1 MTTEKLVYTDGHKVT
16 VTDSTF
22 RVDKHL
28 YHLEGIIRHDFR
40 VIAPRRIPVLIL
52 VSVGLAFLAMG
63 VFDGVPTTVIQQ
75 LEVSTYVLTTRLL
88 SLLFGAAMFIAG
100 IVFLII
106 EKEKYGVQIVTAEG
120 EKEVV
125 VSKQREY
132 IAMIDEALTKAMQ
145 RWKF

>member
-1 MTTEKLVYTDGHKVT
+1 MTTEKLLYTDGHKVT

-22 RVDKHL
+22 KVNNNL

-40 VIAPRRIPVLIL
+40 VIAPRRIPVLVL
-52 VSVGLAFLAMG
+52 VSIGLAFLSLG
-63 VFDGVPTTVIQQ
+63 VFNLAPANLIPYM
-75 LEVSTYVLTTRLL
+75 EVGNYVLTARLL
-88 SLLFGAAMFIAG
+88 SLIFGAML
-100 IVFLII
+100 FLTGLIFLMI

-132 IAMIDEALTKAMQ
+132 IAMIDEALAKALQ
-145 RWKF
+145 RWRF

>member
-1 MTTEKLVYTDGHKVT
+1 MTTEKLLYTDGHKVT

-22 RVDKHL
+22 KVNNNL

-40 VIAPRRIPVLIL
+40 VIAPRRIPVLVL
-52 VSVGLAFLAMG
+52 VSIGLAFLSLG
-63 VFDGVPTTVIQQ
+63 VFNLAPANLIPYM
-75 LEVSTYVLTTRLL
+75 EVGNYVLTARLL
-88 SLLFGAAMFIAG
+88 SLIFGAMLFLAG
-100 IVFLII
+100 LIFLMI

-132 IAMIDEALTKAMQ
+132 IAMIDEALAKALQ
-145 RWKF
+145 RWRF

>member
-1 MTTEKLVYTDGHKVT
+1 MTTEKLLYTDGHKVT

-22 RVDKHL
+22 KVNNNL

-40 VIAPRRIPVLIL
+40 VIAPRRIPVLVL
-52 VSVGLAFLAMG
+52 VSMGLAFLSLG
-63 VFDGVPTTVIQQ
+63 VFNLAPANLIPYM
-75 LEVSTYVLTTRLL
+75 EVGNYVLTARLL
-88 SLLFGAAMFIAG
+88 SLIFGAMLFLAG
-100 IVFLII
+100 LIFLMI

-132 IAMIDEALTKAMQ
+132 IAMIDEALGKALQ
-145 RWKF
+145 RWRF

>member
-1 MTTEKLVYTDGHKVT
+1 MTTEKLLYTDGHKVT

-22 RVDKHL
+22 KVNNNL

-40 VIAPRRIPVLIL
+40 VIAPRRIPVLVL
-52 VSVGLAFLAMG
+52 VSMGLAFLSLG
-63 VFDGVPTTVIQQ
+63 VFNLAPANLIPYMQVGN
-75 LEVSTYVLTTRLL
+75 YVLTARLL
-88 SLLFGAAMFIAG
+88 SLVFGTMLFLAG
-100 IVFLII
+100 VIFLLI

-120 EKEVV
+120 EKAVV

-132 IAMIDEALTKAMQ
+132 IAMIDEALTKALQ

>member
-1 MTTEKLVYTDGHKVT
+1 MTTEKLLYTDGHKVT

-22 RVDKHL
+22 KVNNNL

-40 VIAPRRIPVLIL
+40 VIAPRRIPVLVL
-52 VSVGLAFLAMG
+52 VSMGLAFLSLG
-63 VFDGVPTTVIQQ
+63 VFNLAPANLIPYM
-75 LEVSTYVLTTRLL
+75 EVGNYILTARLL
-88 SLLFGAAMFIAG
+88 SLIFGTMLFLAG
-100 IVFLII
+100 LIFLLI

-132 IAMIDEALTKAMQ
+132 IAMIDEALTKALQ

>member
-1 MTTEKLVYTDGHKVT
+1 MTTEKLLYTDGHKVT

-22 RVDKHL
+22 KVNNNL

-40 VIAPRRIPVLIL
+40 VIAPRRIPVLVL
-52 VSVGLAFLAMG
+52 VCMGLAFLSLG
-63 VFDGVPTTVIQQ
+63 VFNLAPANLIPYLQVGD
-75 LEVSTYVLTTRLL
+75 YVLTARLL
-88 SLLFGAAMFIAG
+88 SLIFGATLFIAG
-100 IVFLII
+100 LVFLLI